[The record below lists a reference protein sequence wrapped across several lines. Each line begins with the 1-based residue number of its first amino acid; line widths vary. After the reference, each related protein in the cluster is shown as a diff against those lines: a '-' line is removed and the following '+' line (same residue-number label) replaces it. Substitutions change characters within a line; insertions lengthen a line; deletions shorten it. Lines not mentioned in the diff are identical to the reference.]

1 VIDAVRTLPGRL
13 VTFGVEDER
22 HARPAIEHTAEA
34 RYCYRCGG
42 AYEYAVTYFGH
53 MGRYRCPTCGVGRP
67 APDVV
72 ARDLALFGPDGVEF
86 TIDAGADGAARVRTV
101 LPGIYNVYNVLAA
114 AAAARALGVPLD
126 RTAEAVGSF
135 VPAFGRAER
144 ATVDGREVRLLLV
157 KNPAGFNE
165 VLRTVLAEA
174 PLPGVLIAINDLTA
188 DGRDVSWLWDV
199 DVEMLAGRVGRV
211 VVTGIRAEDMALR
224 LRYAGVPPDAIEVE
238 RGYDAALRRA
248 LALATSGRL
257 YVLPTYTAMLALR
270 DVLQRWR
277 AVKGFWET

>member
-1 VIDAVRTLPGRL
+1 MTTAEHDGIDVRLSAAIALAKTTAGLSRALRRGGGTTMPGR
-13 VTFGVEDER
+13 
-22 HARPAIEHTAEA
+22 
-34 RYCYRCGG
+34 
-42 AYEYAVTYFGH
+42 
-53 MGRYRCPTCGVGRP
+53 
-67 APDVV
+67 V
-72 ARDLALFGPDGVEF
+72 ARAVEPRVVGLLSRRLQLGTAVIAGTNGKTTTAHLLAH
-86 TIDAGADGAARVRTV
+86 IM
-101 LPGIYNVYNVLAA
+101 
-114 AAAARALGVPLD
+114 RALGVPLD

-270 DVLQRWR
+270 DVLRRWG